1 MEIDLKYTHITG
13 SLIISCLLLFHCGL
27 YSQKHSEPDSIFQSI
42 SGDYLKRL
50 DPRLF
55 SNAGWPVTIPQK
67 LIPPSFAEDDRNP
80 LIDSLRVKAS
90 KYLITKT
97 LYDFVVVSG
106 EPASSGSAGGSS
118 QNDYL
123 RYSGKIIR
131 KIDIQKLDVFGTEI
145 DYSLV
150 SNPGRLE
157 NFLNKTHTNTAEHI
171 IRKNLLFSEG
181 DTLSPLLLSDNE
193 RILRQLP
200 YIEDSRIIVVSE
212 SDSFVDILVL
222 TKDVYSLGASAE
234 FRSATK
240 GSASLYEKNIFGI
253 GHELSL
259 KVPFDQD
266 SAGSPGIGIYYNINN
281 ISKSFIN
288 LNLQYYNAL
297 GRTSYGFAADRQLIS
312 SSTKYAGGIC
322 VCQTSTTTDLD
333 TLPEPEPLK
342 FNHQDYWLSRSILLN
357 PEKAARL
364 ILGVRYLNNNV
375 FRHPDILP
383 DSYHSLQKYKIYL
396 ASLSFSVRQ
405 FYKTNLIY
413 GYGRTEDL
421 SDGML
426 VNFTAG
432 WESNEFKQRFYSGIS
447 LSAGKKLNSGGY
459 FHGNAGLAA
468 FRNKNETE
476 QGILMFRAN
485 YFTKL
490 LYAGTHRLRNF
501 YNIDYTRGFG
511 RYKDEYLLFNT
522 ENGLSGF
529 RNDSLRAE
537 RQRLTMSIESVLF
550 SPSKT
555 YGFRIAWF
563 AFGDLGYL
571 FGSNQLFNQGKV
583 ISRIGLGVR
592 LRNDNLVFN
601 TLQIR
606 FSFYPNLPR
615 YSSVSNFNVSGEQLL
630 NPDNFEPGRPD
641 LLPYR

>member
-1 MEIDLKYTHITG
+1 MEIDLKYTCKAG
-13 SLIISCLLLFHCGL
+13 PLIILTLLFFHSGL
-27 YSQKHSEPDSIFQSI
+27 HSQKPPENDTIFQSI
-42 SGDYLKRL
+42 PGNHIKTP

-55 SNAGWPVTIPQK
+55 SDAGWPVTVPQK
-67 LIPPSFAEDDRNP
+67 LIPPTFRDNDRSFFTDT
-80 LIDSLRVKAS
+80 LRAKAS
-90 KYLITKT
+90 KYLITKK
-97 LYDFVVVSG
+97 LFDFVVVSG
-106 EPASSGSAGGSS
+106 KPASAASAEGSS

-123 RYSGKIIR
+123 RYSGRIIR
-131 KIDIQKLDVFGTEI
+131 KIDIKRLDVFGTSI
-145 DYSLV
+145 DYSLI
-150 SNPGRLE
+150 SNSGRLE

-200 YIEDSRIIVVSE
+200 YIDDSRIIVVSE
-212 SDSFVDILVL
+212 TDGFVDILVL

-234 FRSATK
+234 FRSATR
-240 GSASLYEKNIFGI
+240 GSASLYEKNIFGL
-253 GHELSL
+253 GHEFRL

-266 SAGSPGIGIYYNINN
+266 SAGSPGIGMNYNINN

-288 LNLQYYNAL
+288 LSLRYYNAL
-297 GRTSYGFAADRQLIS
+297 GRTSYGFAADRQLVS

-342 FNHQDYWLSRSILLN
+342 FNHQDYWLSRSFLLK
-357 PEKAARL
+357 PENAARL

-375 FRHPDILP
+375 YRHPDILP
-383 DSYHSLQKYKIYL
+383 DSYHSLQKYRIYL
-396 ASLSFSVRQ
+396 ASLSFSIRQ
-405 FYKTNLIY
+405 FYKTSLIY
-413 GYGRTEDL
+413 GHGRTEDL
-421 SDGML
+421 PDGML
-426 VNFTAG
+426 INLTAG
-432 WESNEFKQRFYSGIS
+432 RELNEFKQRFYSGLS
-447 LSAGKKLNSGGY
+447 LSAGKKLSGGGY
-459 FHGNAGLAA
+459 FHGNAGLAS

-476 QGILMFRAN
+476 QGILILRAN

-490 LYAGTHRLRNF
+490 RYAGTHRLRNF

-511 RYKDEYLLFNT
+511 RYKDEYLLFST
-522 ENGLSGF
+522 ENGLTGF
-529 RNDSLRAE
+529 RNDSIRAE

-550 SPSKT
+550 SPARI
-555 YGFRIAWF
+555 YGFRLAWF
-563 AFGDLGYL
+563 GFGDLGYL
-571 FGSNQLFNQGKV
+571 FGTNQFFNQGKV
-583 ISRIGLGVR
+583 ISRIGFGVR

-606 FSFYPNLPR
+606 FSFFPNLPP
-615 YSSVSNFNVSGEQLL
+615 YSRISNFNVSGEQLL

>member
-1 MEIDLKYTHITG
+1 METDLKYRIITR
-13 SLIISCLLLFHCGL
+13 SLIISSLLFFHYGL
-27 YSQKHSEPDSIFQSI
+27 YSQKYPEQDSIFQSTP
-42 SGDYLKRL
+42 SYHLKTP

-55 SNAGWPVTIPQK
+55 SDAGWPVTVPQK
-67 LIPPSFAEDDRNP
+67 LIPPPFPEDDRNP

-90 KYLITKT
+90 KYLIIKK
-97 LYDFVVVSG
+97 LYDFVVVPGKAASPG
-106 EPASSGSAGGSS
+106 PAEGSS

-131 KIDIQKLDVFGTEI
+131 KIDIRRLEVFGTDI
-145 DYSLV
+145 DYSLI

-157 NFLNKTHTNTAEHI
+157 SFLNKTHTNTAERI

-200 YIEDSRIIVVSE
+200 YIEDSRIIVVFE

-222 TKDVYSLGASAE
+222 TKDVYSLGASALII
-234 FRSATK
+234 SATK
-240 GSASLYEKNIFGI
+240 GSVSLYEKNIFGI
-253 GHELSL
+253 GHEFRL

-266 SAGSPGIGIYYNINN
+266 SAGSPGIGMNYNINN

-297 GRTSYGFAADRQLIS
+297 GRTSYGFAADRKLIS
-312 SSTKYAGGIC
+312 SSTKYAGGIH
-322 VCQTSTTTDLD
+322 VSMTSTTTDLD

-342 FNHQDYWLSRSILLN
+342 FNHQDYWLSRSFLLN
-357 PEKAARL
+357 PEKATRL
-364 ILGVRYLNNNV
+364 ILSARYLNNNV
-375 FRHPDILP
+375 YRHPDIHP

-396 ASLSFSVRQ
+396 ASLSFSIRQ
-405 FYKTNLIY
+405 FYKTSLIY

-426 VNFTAG
+426 INLTAG
-432 WESNEFKQRFYSGIS
+432 QEINEFKQRFYSGIS
-447 LSAGKKLNSGGY
+447 LSAGKKLSGGGY
-459 FHGNAGLAA
+459 FHSNAGLAA

-476 QGILMFRAN
+476 QGILILRAN
-485 YFTKL
+485 YFTNL

-522 ENGLSGF
+522 ENGLAGF
-529 RNDSLRAE
+529 RNDSLRTE
-537 RQRLTMSIESVLF
+537 KQRLTISTESVLF
-550 SPSKT
+550 SPARI

-571 FGSNQLFNQGKV
+571 FGANQFFNQGKV

-601 TLQIR
+601 TFQIR
-606 FSFYPNLPR
+606 LSFFPHLPAWSR
-615 YSSVSNFNVSGEQLL
+615 IKNFNVSGEQML
-630 NPDNFEPGRPD
+630 NPDNFEPDRPA